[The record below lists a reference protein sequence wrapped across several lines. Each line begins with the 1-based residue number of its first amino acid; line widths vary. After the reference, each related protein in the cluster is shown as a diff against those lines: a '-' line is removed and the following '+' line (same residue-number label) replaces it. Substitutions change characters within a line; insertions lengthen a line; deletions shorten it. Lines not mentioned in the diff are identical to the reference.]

1 VRKLRIATF
10 NIHHGQGL
18 DGITDL
24 RRIAD
29 ALQPARPRFIALQ
42 ELDRGMERSGRV
54 DQPAE
59 LSELLG
65 MEVRFFPTLEK
76 DGEYGIAVASAD
88 DFDADFEMLPQVGRE
103 EPRGVIVARWR
114 GVTFLATHLSLKA
127 RPRRIQTEFLAS
139 LAAEADPPVV
149 VLGDLNQTRDTL
161 RPLFEIGLEPGPKRL
176 HTLAK
181 GWWRRRELDHVLAGF
196 GARVDANKS
205 YRSKVSDHRPV
216 AALLERP

>member
-1 VRKLRIATF
+1 MRRLRIATF

-24 RRIAD
+24 RRIAA
-29 ALQPARPRFIALQ
+29 ALKPARPRFVALQ

-59 LSELLG
+59 LSDLLG
-65 MEVRFFPTLEK
+65 MEVRFFPTLER

-88 DFDADFEMLPQVGRE
+88 DMDTDFEPLPRGGRE
-103 EPRGVIVARWR
+103 EPRGVIIARWR

-127 RPRRIQTEFLAS
+127 GARRLQTEFLAR

-149 VLGDLNQTRDTL
+149 VVGDLNQSRDTL
-161 RPLFEIGLEPGPKRL
+161 LPLFEIGLEPGPKQL
-176 HTLAK
+176 KTLSR
-181 GWWRRRELDHVLAGF
+181 GWRRREFDHVLAGR
-196 GARVDANKS
+196 GARVEANKS
-205 YRSKVSDHRPV
+205 YRTRVSDHRPV
-216 AALLERP
+216 AALVERR

>member
-18 DGITDL
+18 DGVIDL
-24 RRIAD
+24 SRIAG
-29 ALQPARPRFIALQ
+29 ALEPARARFIALQ

-59 LSELLG
+59 LAELLG
-65 MEVRFFPTLEK
+65 MDVRFFPTLER

-88 DFDADFEMLPQVGRE
+88 DFETDFESLPQVGRE
-103 EPRGVIVARWR
+103 EPRGVIIARWR
-114 GVTFLATHLSLKA
+114 GVTFISTHLSLKA
-127 RPRRIQTEFLAS
+127 RPRRIQTEFLAK

-149 VLGDLNQTRDTL
+149 VMGDLNQRRDTL
-161 RPLFEIGLEPGPKRL
+161 RPLFEVGLEPGPKVL
-176 HTLAK
+176 KTLAR
-181 GWWRRRELDHVLAGF
+181 GWRRRELDHVLAGR
-196 GARVDANKS
+196 GARVEANKS

-216 AALLERP
+216 SALVERP